1 MRLTMKNIEEE
12 AYGSSVYFPGGT
24 FSLTKCST
32 GEIWVHLV
40 INNLESDI
48 VESRMDAAP
57 GKKFECGKHVKDIEE
72 AEISNHF
79 AIKISVQQ

>member
-1 MRLTMKNIEEE
+1 MKITMKDIENE
-12 AYGSSVYFPGGT
+12 AYGSSVYFPGGM

-32 GEIWVHLV
+32 GEIWAHMV
-40 INNLESDI
+40 ISSFEADI

-57 GKKFECGKHVKDIEE
+57 GRRFECGKYVKDIEE

>member
-1 MRLTMKNIEEE
+1 MRLTMKDIEKE
-12 AYGSSVYFPGGT
+12 AYGSSIYFPGGM

-32 GEIWVHLV
+32 GEIWAHLV
-40 INNLESDI
+40 ISRHEADI

-57 GKKFECGKHVKDIEE
+57 GRRFECGKHVKGIVD